1 MTDFRA
7 WSTSG
12 EGGGRGDRTPPFGPW
27 PRPLRSPTGSSGAG
41 NERFGRLVPEP
52 PFRCGFP
59 GRGRSL
65 SLEGAEALFRKVE
78 AQGWAEAGDAKGR
91 GGPFGVSL
99 GSDTALPRMTVE
111 KFLNRS
117 VPQFPHLST
126 ARIKLTACQTRLPGT
141 SLVLHRRRWFVPV
154 PKEPSVPQ

>member
-12 EGGGRGDRTPPFGPW
+12 EGGGRGDRIPPFCPW
-27 PRPLRSPTGSSGAG
+27 PRPLCSPTGSSGAG
-41 NERFGRLVPEP
+41 NERFGTLVPEP
-52 PFRCGFP
+52 PFRCGLP

-78 AQGWAEAGDAKGR
+78 AQGRAEAGDARRR

-99 GSDTALPRMTVE
+99 GSDTALLRMTLE
-111 KFLNRS
+111 KFLNLS

-126 ARIKLTACQTRLPGT
+126 ARIKLTAHQTRLPGT
-141 SLVLHRRRWFVPV
+141 SLVLHRWRWFVPV
-154 PKEPSVPQ
+154 LKEPSVPQ